1 MENINLPITG
11 ICSFAKYP
19 VCTDLE
25 QLDAH
30 IAVLGIPYDQGAA
43 WYGGQRLGPRGIRNI
58 STAYARGD
66 AGFYDPEEDEFLL
79 AAPAK
84 IVDCGDV
91 DILHADPEYC
101 FTSIEKTVRKVLEK
115 GAIPAL
121 IGGDHSVS
129 IPIAKALDYFSEPVN
144 IIQFDAHLDFSMAKG
159 PQKFGNGNPI
169 RRMSEMPHIG
179 KIVQIG
185 MRGLGSSSRQDWQDA
200 RKENTV
206 ITARNFH
213 SMSRHELLEKIPKGK
228 AYITF
233 DIDAYDLSLMPA
245 TAAPSP
251 GGLLYEETVDLLTD
265 ICEKAD
271 VIGFDVVETAPPYD
285 TPGYTGCRLAAL
297 TMLHIMGQIMKHKQL

>member
-25 QLDAH
+25 ELDAH
-30 IAVLGIPYDQGAA
+30 IAILGIPYDQGAA

-144 IIQFDAHLDFSMAKG
+144 IIQFDAHLDYSMAKG

-285 TPGYTGCRLAAL
+285 TPGSTGCRLAAL

>member
-213 SMSRHELLEKIPKGK
+213 SMSHHELLEKIPKGK

-285 TPGYTGCRLAAL
+285 TPGSTGCRLAAL

>member
-285 TPGYTGCRLAAL
+285 TPGSTGCRLAAL
-297 TMLHIMGQIMKHKQL
+297 TILHIMGQIMKHKQL

>member
-144 IIQFDAHLDFSMAKG
+144 IIQFDAHLDFSMVKG

-185 MRGLGSSSRQDWQDA
+185 MRGLGSSSQQDWQDA

-285 TPGYTGCRLAAL
+285 TPGSTGCRLAAL

>member
-271 VIGFDVVETAPPYD
+271 VIGFDLVETAPPYD
-285 TPGYTGCRLAAL
+285 TPGSTGCRLAAL